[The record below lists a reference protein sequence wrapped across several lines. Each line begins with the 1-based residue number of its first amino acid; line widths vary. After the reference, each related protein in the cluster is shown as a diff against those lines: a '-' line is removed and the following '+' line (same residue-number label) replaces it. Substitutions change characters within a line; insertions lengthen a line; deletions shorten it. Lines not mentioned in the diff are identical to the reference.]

1 MDIVFPKNFKVI
13 DMIRHGARTGVS
25 VAELQY
31 VGLSTTVINQLENHD
46 IIYLSDVLKLKDDFQ
61 KVRKMSSKII
71 LGINKALRN
80 YHKLEAEMKRSQQT
94 TPRLEFYKKHAEAK
108 MKQALI

>member
-61 KVRKMSSKII
+61 PCSTTYTTDYSFLSIK
-71 LGINKALRN
+71 NKLRLKFSCQQLRN
-80 YHKLEAEMKRSQQT
+80 ELE
-94 TPRLEFYKKHAEAK
+94 L
-108 MKQALI
+108 